1 MAQLGSTP
9 CMRSRR
15 HEFSSQRPAQ
25 NCKGHIKI
33 RSPLFLFY
41 KKTAVEI
48 TYFFIKQTINFS
60 IKFFEFYQL
69 KNTEF
74 RQA

>member
-1 MAQLGSTP
+1 MCLLLTLGNVRVAVYVNGCVSDFDHSG
-9 CMRSRR
+9 M
-15 HEFSSQRPAQ
+15 
-25 NCKGHIKI
+25 
-33 RSPLFLFY
+33 FLFY

-69 KNTEF
+69 LNTEF

>member
-1 MAQLGSTP
+1 M
-9 CMRSRR
+9 C
-15 HEFSSQRPAQ
+15 
-25 NCKGHIKI
+25 I
-33 RSPLFLFY
+33 RLLIVMNLDPDTFDHSGMFLFY

-48 TYFFIKQTINFS
+48 TYFFIKQAINFS

-74 RQA
+74 RQS

>member
-1 MAQLGSTP
+1 MCLLLTLGNVRVAVYVIG
-9 CMRSRR
+9 CVM
-15 HEFSSQRPAQ
+15 
-25 NCKGHIKI
+25 CI
-33 RSPLFLFY
+33 RLLIVMNLDPDTFDHSGMFLFY

-69 KNTEF
+69 
-74 RQA
+74 